1 MAAALAPHSRVA
13 LALAA
18 CAFAVSALAL
28 GIVISLSRVAE
39 SAARPLLDQR
49 QWDGYFSLFAPDISV
64 PWRPARV
71 RLDTYSSAPVDFTA
85 YQVEPSD
92 VLVAGG
98 KRQARA
104 LDTSR
109 RRPVARWR
117 FSPPAGVR
125 FVRNDVDV
133 PLGDREGFFVIEA
146 RRGAAAEQ
154 VWLNRTRLGLLVKES
169 PEGLMLWMTDLGS
182 GRAIR
187 AATVEFF
194 IGPQL
199 VRKSTDENGVIAWL
213 EPQRPNFAL
222 ANYGGSRT
230 FVSLAPPAP
239 LPASIVGLR
248 LESPVARAG
257 GTVRFAGF
265 ARKRVAGGVRPLSGD
280 VRVVLSAQGRP
291 LSAVTERLDAAGA
304 FASQL
309 AIPANV
315 PAGLYAVAASAGGA
329 IGSASLTVDAAA
341 ADTRLSIV
349 GTCPCAAAS
358 EVPFTVLAQRGD
370 RPVADLAVTV
380 RVVRTPHVL
389 PPGLADDAP
398 RWGTTTVFER
408 TLRTDREGRAR
419 VSLAAPTDGLA
430 STYGV
435 RAASGGA
442 SATTRIV
449 VPTAPFALA
458 VEPDAPKVD
467 PSGAI
472 GIAVRGFDAADGSPR
487 AGMNVH
493 VVLSHGALQQDQ
505 TVRLDER
512 GRAYV
517 VFRGANEGTN
527 LVLADAAEG
536 KARALD
542 ANSVVVAPSAP
553 AGARRDR
560 TVQIGLDRPRYRAN
574 DRATVTLGA
583 NGLVGDA
590 FVTVEGAR
598 VFGWSRFAVSGAKP
612 TAAVDLNDPQGD
624 VRVAAAAV
632 RDGAI
637 VQGSATLSVDA
648 PGRVRLLSL
657 GLDRASYAPG
667 DTAKVT
673 LRDGDAHGSGTAVIR
688 ISDVRAHGSA
698 NFDDAGLPL
707 RAGGTTSQAPASE
720 NVGWHAGTSSGRPK
734 PSAFAGDGSARRNS
748 GPPALGAAALR
759 TLLWRSERSDR
770 ETFDLALPKERG
782 RFILSVMKAYDD
794 GDVGAASI
802 GVTVQ

>member
-1 MAAALAPHSRVA
+1 MTLAAHARVA
-13 LALAA
+13 VALAA
-18 CAFAVSALAL
+18 CSFAVSALAL
-28 GIVISLSRVAE
+28 GIVIALSPVAG
-39 SAARPLLDQR
+39 SASRPLLDQR
-49 QWDGYFSLFAPDISV
+49 QWNAYFSLFAPDISV

-71 RLDTYSSAPVDFTA
+71 RLDTYSAAPVDFTA

-92 VLVAGG
+92 VIVAGG

-117 FSPPAGVR
+117 FSPPAGFR
-125 FVRNDVDV
+125 FMTNDVDV

-169 PEGLMLWMTDLGS
+169 PEGLMLWATDLGS

-187 AATVEFF
+187 GAAVEFF
-194 IGPQL
+194 SGPQM
-199 VRKSTDENGVIAWL
+199 VMKSSDENGVIAWF

-222 ANYGGSRT
+222 ANFGGSRS
-230 FVSLAPPAP
+230 FVSLSPPAP

-265 ARKRVAGGVRPLSGD
+265 ARKRVSAGVRPLSGD
-280 VRVVLSAQGRP
+280 VRVVLSAQGKP

-309 AIPANV
+309 PIPANT
-315 PAGLYAVAASAGGA
+315 AGGMYTVAASAVGA
-329 IGSASLTVDAAA
+329 VGTAALTVDAAA
-341 ADTRLSIV
+341 ADTRLSIA
-349 GTCPCAAAS
+349 GTCPCAAAN
-358 EVPFTVLAQRGD
+358 EIPFTVLAQRGD

-389 PPGLADDAP
+389 PPGIADDAP
-398 RWGTTTVFER
+398 RWGTTTVFDR
-408 TLRTDREGRAR
+408 TLRTDRQGRAR
-419 VSLAAPTDGLA
+419 VSLAAPSDGLA

-435 RAASGGA
+435 RAASAGA

-458 VEPDAPKVD
+458 VEPDVPRVD

-472 GIAVRGFDAADGSPR
+472 GIALRGFDALDGTPR
-487 AGMNVH
+487 AGLNVR
-493 VVLSHGALQQDQ
+493 VVLAHGVLQQEQ
-505 TVRLDER
+505 SVRLDER
-512 GRAYV
+512 GRAHI

-527 LVLADAAEG
+527 LVLADVAEG
-536 KARALD
+536 TARALD
-542 ANSVVVAPSAP
+542 ASSVVVAPSAS
-553 AGARRDR
+553 AAARRDH
-560 TVQIGLDRPRYRAN
+560 TVQIGLDRPRYRSN

-583 NGLVGDA
+583 DGLVGDA

-598 VFGWSRFAVSGAKP
+598 IFGWSRFPASGANP
-612 TAAVDLNDPQGD
+612 RAAVDLNDPQGD
-624 VRVAAAAV
+624 VRVSAAAV

-637 VQGSATLSVDA
+637 VQGSTQLSVDA
-648 PGRVRLLSL
+648 PGRMRLLSL
-657 GLDRASYAPG
+657 GLDRTTYTQG

-688 ISDVRAHGSA
+688 ISDARANGSA
-698 NFDDAGLPL
+698 NFDDAAMPL

-720 NVGWHAGTSSGRPK
+720 NVGWHTGTSSGSPK
-734 PSAFAGDGSARRNS
+734 PSAFAGDASARRNA

-759 TLLWRSERSDR
+759 TLLWRTERSER
-770 ETFDLALPKERG
+770 ETFDLVLPKERG